1 MKTRILITCI
11 FVLSLVFLVPQAFAF
26 GVPPSPPDDKII
38 FQRDSPFSIIELGEQ
53 ITIEKKVFNPFPD
66 KETQIELKFFILDN
80 QKKNPKLIGQLEDV
94 LNFKNDRIY
103 QQNYTSEKTGR
114 FFASVELSYLYD
126 ERYNETQSFD
136 FTVVEKISKAFES
149 GRCKGELEPM
159 LKPDYGSVVC
169 ISDPSKPKLQDR
181 GWIIV

>member
-1 MKTRILITCI
+1 MKTRILIICI
-11 FVLSLVFLVPQAFAF
+11 FVLSVVFLVPQAFAF
-26 GVPPSPPDDKII
+26 GVPPFPLDDIII

-53 ITIEKKVFNPFPD
+53 ITMKKIVSNLFPD

-80 QKKNPKLIGQLEDV
+80 QKENPKLIGQLEDV

-114 FFASVELSYLYD
+114 FFASVELTYLYD
-126 ERYNETQSFD
+126 ERYNETRSFD